1 MAKTFDFLSNT
12 SGKINDDHYTRKTEN
27 GTILAHT
34 PRKTGITRR
43 SEKQANLRCQMANAG
58 AVFQLFTAK
67 KLVNAFENKGAGV
80 NDYNAF
86 VQVNYNKAA
95 VFIPKDVGQAGGC
108 VLAGYQ
114 YSRGSLPPI
123 RLILGQTNVLV
134 TDLALGALVIDATTT
149 MGDFAAAVIA
159 NNSNW
164 EPGDQLTFFYAEQ
177 YIDAEGVPR
186 ASMESYRM
194 VLALGDQTKLWDI
207 VAATGFTTVNGY
219 LGMNTPL
226 SESGASWIHSRTK
239 ADGGTQVSTQRLVV
253 VNSILDNYRGDEAMV
268 ASAASYGGINTREEY
283 LNPNSTLADLGM
295 QPVSGSVPQGSGNGS
310 GSGSGSGNSGGGNP
324 SAGSGTT
331 GGGTISV
338 AAPSVSGTTPFTES
352 TTVTMTAE
360 NGAEIRYTTDGSVPT
375 STSTLYSTPV
385 TLASTTTVKAIAIK
399 DGVSATVTS
408 RTFTKTTGGDA
419 GGDMN

>member
-1 MAKTFDFLSNT
+1 
-12 SGKINDDHYTRKTEN
+12 
-27 GTILAHT
+27 
-34 PRKTGITRR
+34 
-43 SEKQANLRCQMANAG
+43 
-58 AVFQLFTAK
+58 
-67 KLVNAFENKGAGV
+67 
-80 NDYNAF
+80 
-86 VQVNYNKAA
+86 
-95 VFIPKDVGQAGGC
+95 
-108 VLAGYQ
+108 
-114 YSRGSLPPI
+114 
-123 RLILGQTNVLV
+123 
-134 TDLALGALVIDATTT
+134 
-149 MGDFAAAVIA
+149 
-159 NNSNW
+159 
-164 EPGDQLTFFYAEQ
+164 
-177 YIDAEGVPR
+177 
-186 ASMESYRM
+186 
-194 VLALGDQTKLWDI
+194 
-207 VAATGFTTVNGY
+207 
-219 LGMNTPL
+219 MNTPL

-295 QPVSGSVPQGSGNGS
+295 QPVFGSVPQGSGNGS

-375 STSTLYSTPV
+375 STSTLYSAPV

-399 DGVSATVTS
+399 DGVSSTVTS